1 MPMLRLDRA
10 SVVRGGRIVV
20 EELSL
25 EVPAGRA
32 VAFIGPSGAGK
43 SSLLAAIAGGIPL
56 HAGDVV
62 IEGRSLRR
70 EPHVVGELV
79 GYAPAVLPVWPGMRA
94 REFLEL
100 VAPAERAPGRDRERV
115 IDGALSLAGLSDGG
129 DERLETLPAGLAKR
143 LLIARALL
151 REPQVLVLDDPFGGL
166 DPAGR
171 EDIVRLIGDVHLAGR
186 TVLAAI
192 DDAAVPSCFTHLVL
206 LRDGRIV
213 ASGPN
218 HPAAFAEGRGWTY
231 AVVCPGRAAAAARV
245 LGGAVEARARDD
257 DTVECGNV
265 APDLTPGR
273 LVAMLVDAGLPV
285 EQAGYEPPW
294 TVQLV
299 AR

>member
-1 MPMLRLDRA
+1 MLRLDRA

-20 EELSL
+20 EDVSL
-25 EVPAGRA
+25 DVPGGRA
-32 VAFIGPSGAGK
+32 VAFIGPGGAGK
-43 SSLLAAIAGGIPL
+43 SSLLAAVAGGIPL
-56 HAGDVV
+56 HAGDVS

-70 EPHVVGELV
+70 EPCVVGELV

-100 VAPAERAPGRDRERV
+100 VAPAAHSPGRSRGGA
-115 IDGALSLAGLSDGG
+115 IDAALALAGLCDGG
-129 DERLETLPAGLAKR
+129 EERLETLPSGLAKR

-171 EDIVRLIGDVHLAGR
+171 DDIVRLIGDVHLAGR
-186 TVLAAI
+186 TVLAAV
-192 DDAAVPSCFTHLVL
+192 DDAAVPGCFTHLVL
-206 LRDGRIV
+206 FREGRIV

-218 HPAAFAEGRGWTY
+218 HPAAFAEGRGWRY
-231 AVVCPGRAAAAARV
+231 AVVCRGRANAAARV
-245 LGGAVEARARDD
+245 LGDAIEARARDD
-257 DTVECGNV
+257 DTVECGHV
-265 APDLTPGR
+265 PPDLTPDR

-285 EQAGYEPPW
+285 EQAGYDPPW

>member
-1 MPMLRLDRA
+1 MLRVDRA

-20 EELSL
+20 DDVSL

-32 VAFIGPSGAGK
+32 VAFIGPGGSGK
-43 SSLLAAIAGGIPL
+43 TSLLAALAGGIPL
-56 HAGDVV
+56 HAGDVS

-70 EPHVVGELV
+70 EPRVVGELV

-100 VAPAERAPGRDRERV
+100 VAPTAHASGRSRRGA
-115 IDGALSLAGLSDGG
+115 IDGALALTGLCDGG
-129 DERLETLPAGLAKR
+129 EERLETLPSGLAKR

-151 REPQVLVLDDPFGGL
+151 REPQVLVLDDPFSGL

-186 TVLAAI
+186 TVLAAV
-192 DDAAVPSCFTHLVL
+192 DDAAVPGCFTHLVL
-206 LRDGRIV
+206 FRDGRIV
-213 ASGPN
+213 ASGVN
-218 HPAAFAEGRGWTY
+218 HPAAFAGGRGWRY
-231 AVVCPGRAAAAARV
+231 AVVCRGRANTAARV
-245 LGGAVEARARDD
+245 LGDVVEARVRDD
-257 DTVECGNV
+257 DTVECGIV
-265 APDLTPGR
+265 PPGLTPDR

-285 EQAGYEPPW
+285 EQAGYDPPW